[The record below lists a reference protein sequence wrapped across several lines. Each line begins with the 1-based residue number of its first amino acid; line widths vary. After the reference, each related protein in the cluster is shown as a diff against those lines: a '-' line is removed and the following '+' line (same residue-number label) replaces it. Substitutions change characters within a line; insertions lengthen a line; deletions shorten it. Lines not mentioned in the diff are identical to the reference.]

1 MSSKPKILL
10 TNSIHP
16 ASQRKLDKFYD
27 VIVAPDTKVE
37 TLKML
42 IKDCDGLIV
51 RCQLPE
57 DIFEGADN
65 LKVVVRHGVGLD
77 FIPVAAA
84 TEKKIPVA
92 NLPGSNT
99 RAVVEYC
106 LAVIFY
112 FCRRLDQINEKLRHD
127 GWNKAR
133 PLADSLSEIEST
145 TIGIV
150 GVGAIG
156 SKISKIAIDLG
167 MDVIGFTR
175 HPDSMPK
182 GIKSVSKAELFKQS
196 DIVIISCS
204 LNDETRGMVDKTMI
218 DLMKPTAI
226 LINIAR
232 GPIVD
237 STAIVA
243 ALKEGRLAGAAM
255 DVHDHHPL
263 EGGELVF
270 NAPNLLLTPHIA
282 SITATSLQKMSE
294 GSVDT
299 LLKILQG
306 QRPTNIVNPEV
317 FSN

>member
-112 FCRRLDQINEKLRHD
+112 FSYAKVTITLIPNQERLSNNMINLPEIDKIAYALDFEKLR
-127 GWNKAR
+127 
-133 PLADSLSEIEST
+133 L
-145 TIGIV
+145 
-150 GVGAIG
+150 
-156 SKISKIAIDLG
+156 
-167 MDVIGFTR
+167 
-175 HPDSMPK
+175 
-182 GIKSVSKAELFKQS
+182 
-196 DIVIISCS
+196 
-204 LNDETRGMVDKTMI
+204 
-218 DLMKPTAI
+218 
-226 LINIAR
+226 
-232 GPIVD
+232 
-237 STAIVA
+237 
-243 ALKEGRLAGAAM
+243 
-255 DVHDHHPL
+255 
-263 EGGELVF
+263 
-270 NAPNLLLTPHIA
+270 
-282 SITATSLQKMSE
+282 
-294 GSVDT
+294 
-299 LLKILQG
+299 
-306 QRPTNIVNPEV
+306 
-317 FSN
+317 